1 MYITLS
7 SIPKEN
13 EVTVK
18 PFLILKEID
27 SLSKMR
33 ITQLNAKTDQE
44 ERLKKLND
52 KRQGIEFEI
61 SDAKKQ
67 IVANRG
73 QLDATEQKLKVA
85 VEQKQRLIDM
95 GGDEGKIAIFERDIN
110 FLEDQGLEYLGFID
124 EAEQKITELKTF
136 LSGLERTLDEISQE
150 VREETSK
157 MGEEIKNIDLRLE
170 LLMEE
175 LPSEF
180 KTLLIKTTA
189 KKLVHGPFTRID
201 QGSCFFCRFK
211 ISRIEESEIDMQK
224 NLKTCPQCSR
234 IFLPYGA

>member
-1 MYITLS
+1 M
-7 SIPKEN
+7 
-13 EVTVK
+13 TVK

-33 ITQLNAKTDQE
+33 ITQLSAKTDQE
-44 ERLKKLND
+44 ERLIKLND

-61 SDAKKQ
+61 SSSKKQ
-67 IVANRG
+67 IIVNRG

-110 FLEDQGLEYLGFID
+110 FLEDQGLEYLSLID

-189 KKLVHGPFTRID
+189 KKLAHGPFTRID

>member
-1 MYITLS
+1 M
-7 SIPKEN
+7 
-13 EVTVK
+13 TVK

>member
-1 MYITLS
+1 M
-7 SIPKEN
+7 
-13 EVTVK
+13 TVK

-110 FLEDQGLEYLGFID
+110 FLEDQGLEYLGLID

-180 KTLLIKTTA
+180 KTLL
-189 KKLVHGPFTRID
+189 D
-201 QGSCFFCRFK
+201 
-211 ISRIEESEIDMQK
+211 K
-224 NLKTCPQCSR
+224 NFR
-234 IFLPYGA
+234 